1 MVLTIQLKEK
11 MPDYDVV
18 VVGGGISGLL
28 SALMLARHGKHVL
41 VLEKDSILGG
51 NCNSYSVDGFQVD
64 TGPHAITHLKE
75 GPLRRLMDEYF
86 TYMPVFV
93 DYGHYYVR
101 TEKGLTKIPSN
112 IKEFVTFD
120 VLPRKDR
127 LLLSQALTKA
137 LTQMTF
143 GMLDGEQPVFD
154 YLPKGLSKDS
164 YDFINAIAYFLSGK
178 SMKETSIKRVLY
190 GSSFIRDS
198 VSEDIFD
205 EEQPEISSSYASMIT
220 DRLSKYQLTAHLSS
234 LGRLATNK
242 VAYAQAYPRG
252 GLKSLLNAVL
262 YSMPR
267 TAEIRTGT
275 RVSEILSDGEKVTG
289 VATENDSF
297 TADTIVYSGFIKN
310 LPSLVPLPPDYTGNL
325 SRIDQTLS
333 LTIWLGL
340 HEKMKEFDY
349 TGSEVWF
356 RDGAYWAMPISNY
369 DPCIVPKGKQLIGF
383 TFVIDDKRNIEG
395 EKKKA
400 LEIILRAVPGIE
412 NKIDMTHYQVTIPEK
427 AAVTINGY
435 FSGVRSPLRD
445 LYLVGTDTDN
455 RSMGVTRA
463 GYSVLEL
470 LKAMKEDK
478 KI

>member
-1 MVLTIQLKEK
+1 M
-11 MPDYDVV
+11 MSDYDVIV
-18 VVGGGISGLL
+18 IGGGISGLL
-28 SALMLARHGKHVL
+28 SALTLSKHGKSVL
-41 VLEKDSILGG
+41 VLEKDSIVGG
-51 NCNSYSVDGFQVD
+51 NCNSYMVDGFQVD

-127 LLLSQALTKA
+127 LMLSQSLTKA
-137 LTQMTF
+137 LTLMTF
-143 GMLDGEQPVFD
+143 GMIDDKQPVYDFM
-154 YLPKGLSKDS
+154 PKGLSKDS
-164 YDFINAIAYFLSGK
+164 YDFVDAIAYFLSGK
-178 SMKETSIKRVLY
+178 SMKETSVHRILY
-190 GSSFIRDS
+190 GSSFVRDS
-198 VSEDIFD
+198 VSENIF
-205 EEQPEISSSYASMIT
+205 EETQANDSYVSIIS
-220 DRLSKYQLTAHLSS
+220 DKKYQLMNHLSRF
-234 LGRLATNK
+234 GRLATNK

-252 GLKSLLNAVL
+252 GLKALLNAVL
-262 YSMPR
+262 FSMPGNVK
-267 TAEIRTGT
+267 IKTGE
-275 RVSEILSDGEKVTG
+275 RVKSILTQGEKASSVVTE
-289 VATENDSF
+289 TDSYS
-297 TADTIVYSGFIKN
+297 ADNIIYSGFVKS
-310 LPSLVPLPPDYTGNL
+310 LPSLIALPSDYTDKL
-325 SRIDQTLS
+325 SHIDQTLS

-340 HEKMKEFDY
+340 SEKMKEFDY

-356 RDGAYWAMPISNY
+356 KDGAYWAMPISNY
-369 DPCIVPKGKQLIGF
+369 DPCIAPKGKQLVGF
-383 TFVIDDKRNIEG
+383 TFVIIDSNNIED

-400 LEIILRAVPGIE
+400 FDLIKRAVPGIE
-412 NKIDMTHYQVTIPEK
+412 NRIEMMHMQVTIPEK

-435 FSGVRSPLRD
+435 FAGTRSPIPN

-470 LKAMKEDK
+470 LKAMKEEGK
-478 KI
+478 L